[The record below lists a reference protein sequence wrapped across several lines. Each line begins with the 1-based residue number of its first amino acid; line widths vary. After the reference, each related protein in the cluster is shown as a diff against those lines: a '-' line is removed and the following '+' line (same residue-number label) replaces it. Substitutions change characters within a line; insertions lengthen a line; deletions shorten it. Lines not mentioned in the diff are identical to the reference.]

1 VRQVSAGI
9 VEFGRKVRQSQSA
22 LVLIIANLVP
32 LGGVIFAH
40 WSAFQIVWLFW
51 FENVIIGAFNVL
63 KMLTVGFF
71 GNPAAEVAKT
81 PLTGTGGRAA
91 GIAGMTFLAAFFTVH
106 YGGFS
111 FGHGIFVVAL
121 LGKGSAMREGVSA
134 QGFSLWDIYVHN
146 PRVAVSEGLGL
157 AILVLL
163 ASHAFSFIANFLR
176 NREYTR
182 TGVDRLMG
190 GPYARVVI
198 LHVAIIFGAFFVLA
212 LGSPMGV
219 LAFVVLFKIGL
230 DLVLHLKERKHSGA
244 IPIPL
249 VKRRK
254 RKNT

>member
-1 VRQVSAGI
+1 MRQVSAGI
-9 VEFGRKVRQSQSA
+9 VEFGRKVRHNQSA
-22 LVLIIANLVP
+22 LVLIVANLVP

-71 GNPAAEVAKT
+71 GNPAPEVAKT
-81 PLTGTGGRAA
+81 PLTGTGGRVAS
-91 GIAGMTFLAAFFTVH
+91 IAGMTFLAAFFTMH

-111 FGHGIFVVAL
+111 LVHGLFVVVL
-121 LGKGSAMREGVSA
+121 LGKGSGMREGP
-134 QGFSLWDIYVHN
+134 SLWDLYVNN
-146 PRVAVSEGLGL
+146 PLVAVSEGLGL

-163 ASHAFSFIANFLR
+163 ASHAFSFIANFLFK
-176 NREYTR
+176 REYTR
-182 TGVDRLMG
+182 TGVARLMG

-212 LGSPMGV
+212 LGSPVGV
-219 LAFVVLFKIGL
+219 LALVVLFKIGL
-230 DLVLHLKERKHSGA
+230 DLMLHLKEHKHSGA

-249 VKRRK
+249 VKRNK
-254 RKNT
+254 RNNT